1 MPRNQYPPPE
11 NGTSPTEL
19 EKMQERS
26 KGAAGLLMVSILL
39 SRLLGFVRD
48 RIIAHQFGQGFDTDV
63 YNAAFSIPDLFFF
76 LIAGGAISSAFI
88 PVFTDYFSQ
97 NKEREAWRIFSVILV
112 SMTILMT
119 LLTILGFIFTPQLVA
134 LMNPGYIPNMP
145 HSFGASLG
153 WIVEHTLH
161 GPLPVSQKAAQTIV
175 LSRILLPAQICFMI
189 GSVVIGTHNARGY
202 FLGQAWGP
210 IIYNFGIIFGGL
222 VLSRYMGI
230 AGLCWGG
237 LIGAIAGNVV
247 LQLFLLL
254 KYEGR
259 FFPQAVLK
267 HRKHAGVKQV
277 VRLMLPVVFGLSLPY
292 VSTIIG
298 RGFASDMGN
307 GPQSAYMNANR
318 LMQLPLGIF
327 AQSIAMSIFPLMSA
341 LAAQG
346 KTAELQ
352 QTVCKG
358 VRQILFLTVPSS
370 ALMIVL
376 ALPFVQLLLQSGKF
390 TAEDSQQ
397 TAQVLIWFCVGI
409 FAWSA
414 HSVLTRGFYALQ
426 ETWKPVAV
434 GTFVTILFIP
444 LNIWLKPRMGVSG
457 LALATSI
464 AATVHMTSMLV
475 LLRQRLKGLDDIVL
489 VASCL
494 KILLATSVTTLFCKI
509 TLEIMNTL
517 LTYLPIHSVF
527 LQKLLVLGVCGFV
540 SAVTYTLFA
549 LKFRMEEF
557 KPYRARIRKLV
568 NRFA

>member
-1 MPRNQYPPPE
+1 MPTNQKPPSGGDAP
-11 NGTSPTEL
+11 PTEL

-48 RIIAHQFGQGFDTDV
+48 RIIAHQFGQGFHTDV

-97 NKEREAWRIFSVILV
+97 SKEREAWHIFSVILV
-112 SMTILMT
+112 GMSLLMT
-119 LLTILGFIFTPQLVA
+119 LLTILGFVFTPQLVA

-145 HSFGASLG
+145 HGFIASLG

-161 GPLPVSQKAAQTIV
+161 GPIPVSQKAAETIV

-222 VLSRYMGI
+222 VLSRSLGI

-237 LIGAIAGNVV
+237 LLGAIAGNVL
-247 LQLFLLL
+247 LQLFLLV
-254 KYEGR
+254 KYDGR
-259 FFPQAVLK
+259 FFAHAVIR
-267 HRKHAGVKQV
+267 HRKHPGVKQV
-277 VRLMLPVVFGLSLPY
+277 IRLMLPVVFGLSLPY

-298 RGFASDMGN
+298 RGFASDMGD

-327 AQSIAMSIFPLMSA
+327 AQSTAMALFPLMSA
-341 LAAQG
+341 LAAQ
-346 KTAELQ
+346 KKFEELQ
-352 QTVCKG
+352 KTVCRG

-376 ALPFVQLLLQSGKF
+376 ALPIVQLLLQSGKF
-390 TAEDSQQ
+390 LEKDSQQ
-397 TAQVLIWFCVGI
+397 TAQVLVWFSVGI

-414 HSVLTRGFYALQ
+414 HAILTRGFYALQ
-426 ETWKPVAV
+426 ETWLPVAV
-434 GTFVTILFIP
+434 GTLVTVIFIP
-444 LNIWLKPRMGVSG
+444 LNIWLKPRLGVSG

-475 LLRQRLKGLDDIVL
+475 LLHRRLKGLDDVVL
-489 VASCL
+489 AASCI
-494 KILLATSVTTLFCKI
+494 KILLATAITTLFCKI
-509 TLEIMNTL
+509 TLEAMNRIISH
-517 LTYLPIHSVF
+517 LPIHSVF
-527 LQKLLVLGVCGFV
+527 FQKLAVLGVCASV
-540 SAVTYTLFA
+540 SGVTYIACA
-549 LKFRMEEF
+549 LLLRMEEF
-557 KPYRARIRKLV
+557 KPHRAKLKRLV
-568 NRFA
+568 KRFA